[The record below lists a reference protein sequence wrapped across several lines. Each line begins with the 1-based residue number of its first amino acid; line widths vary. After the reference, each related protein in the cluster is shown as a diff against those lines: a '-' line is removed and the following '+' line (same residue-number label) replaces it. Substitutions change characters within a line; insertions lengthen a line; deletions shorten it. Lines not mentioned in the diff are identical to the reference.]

1 MVWYDDYVC
10 TYVVDA
16 IQTGSMVGLHCPLP
30 TVVPTVAVSG
40 INVER
45 LSSSE
50 MMVSWTSLTPRE
62 ARGFPVYTI
71 TYTPTGTSGRVSRQ
85 AQSQQTQQNS
95 TTIIDLSEGVTYSL
109 VVGVSTAGG
118 SGPDSTPGMWDLVIA
133 AVVVVVMVFTSHVF
147 IFPDITS

>member
-1 MVWYDDYVC
+1 M
-10 TYVVDA
+10 
-16 IQTGSMVGLHCPLP
+16 
-30 TVVPTVAVSG
+30 PTVAVSG
-40 INVER
+40 VSVER

-62 ARGFPVYTI
+62 ARGFPVYTV
-71 TYTPTGTSGRVSRQ
+71 TYMPTGTSGRVSRQ
-85 AQSQQTQQNS
+85 AQSRPTPQNS
-95 TTIIDLSEGVTYSL
+95 TIINDLMEDATYSV

-133 AVVVVVMVFTSHVF
+133 AVVVVVVVVFSYIHGLVVFTSHVF

>member
-1 MVWYDDYVC
+1 MYYL
-10 TYVVDA
+10 
-16 IQTGSMVGLHCPLP
+16 GLHCPPP

-40 INVER
+40 VNVVR

-62 ARGFPVYTI
+62 ARGFPVYTV

-85 AQSQQTQQNS
+85 AQSRQTQQNS
-95 TTIIDLSEGVTYSL
+95 ITIDDLMEDTTYSV

-118 SGPDSTPGMWDLVIA
+118 SGPDSTPGMRDLVIA
-133 AVVVVVMVFTSHVF
+133 AVVMVVVFTYIHL
-147 IFPDITS
+147 P